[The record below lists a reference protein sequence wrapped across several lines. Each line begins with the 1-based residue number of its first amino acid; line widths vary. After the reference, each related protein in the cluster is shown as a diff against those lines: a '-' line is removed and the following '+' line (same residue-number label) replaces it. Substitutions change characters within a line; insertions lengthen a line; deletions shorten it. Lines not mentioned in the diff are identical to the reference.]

1 MSHRKWVETVN
12 ELFIGIG
19 TQTQTIPVQ
28 MCSISSSWRIRPDSP
43 LIVWSNAKAWSQQR
57 AAARALRVLLKPW
70 VLAWQGTDCCYKI
83 VTKLYWYDVC
93 IYIYIIYIY
102 DICMYVVYDIT
113 IFLVIITMTMTSMN
127 NRLESIIFC
136 YNCYYCCTSN
146 EMSLKG

>member
-28 MCSISSSWRIRPDSP
+28 MCSMSSSWRIRPDSP

-93 IYIYIIYIY
+93 IYIYISYIYIWY
-102 DICMYVVYDIT
+102 MYVRSIWHYYFSCHYYYDNDINEQSTWVYYILLQLLLLLH
-113 IFLVIITMTMTSMN
+113 F
-127 NRLESIIFC
+127 
-136 YNCYYCCTSN
+136 
-146 EMSLKG
+146 